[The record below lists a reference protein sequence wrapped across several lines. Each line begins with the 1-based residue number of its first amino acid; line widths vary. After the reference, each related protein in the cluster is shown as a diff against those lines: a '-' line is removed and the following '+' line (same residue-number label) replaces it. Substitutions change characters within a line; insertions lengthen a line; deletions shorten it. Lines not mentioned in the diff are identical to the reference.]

1 MNIQSFFVEI
11 GKKEY
16 TRDTSNICWY
26 IYMSP
31 KNEPSIFV
39 LEIGKKKKHQTDI
52 KTSILWIDLGL
63 YPHTISQQTLVKIYW
78 DLKSNM
84 SESLADEFYSRQ
96 FRYHKWNWKFGIYPT
111 LWWSFFYST
120 KIVCHLYTFALPSL
134 YFPSDKGRQ
143 YFPKFYAPFINICQG
158 CQRFETS
165 VFFSEK
171 INISTTGGSRVGFF
185 QPDTNHP

>member
-1 MNIQSFFVEI
+1 MHCPVHIVARVAEGLMCRHFGIAVA
-11 GKKEY
+11 KEWTFNLFCWDWKESIHQRY
-16 TRDTSNICWY
+16 IKYKFCWY
-26 IYMSP
+26 IFMSP

-111 LWWSFFYST
+111 LWWSFFYCT
-120 KIVCHLYTFALPSL
+120 KIVWHLYTFALPSL

-143 YFPKFYAPFINICQG
+143 YFPKFYAPVINICLY
-158 CQRFETS
+158 S
-165 VFFSEK
+165 LL
-171 INISTTGGSRVGFF
+171 
-185 QPDTNHP
+185 